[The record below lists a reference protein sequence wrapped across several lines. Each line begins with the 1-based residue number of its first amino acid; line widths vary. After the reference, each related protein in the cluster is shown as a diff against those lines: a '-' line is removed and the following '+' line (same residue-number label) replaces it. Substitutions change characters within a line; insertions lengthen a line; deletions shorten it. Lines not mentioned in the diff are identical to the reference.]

1 VQADVARWLRE
12 QTEAD
17 ERFLAEI
24 ELLATDERE
33 AAIRARGREAEQ
45 RARRAEA
52 LVRIGKLALVAARG
66 KLEPAVEWIDAFLQ
80 SGEKLVVFTRHREIG
95 DRVLQSFPGAAVAT
109 GRIAADK
116 RTQEIARFQEDPE
129 CRLIVCSLDA
139 AGVGI
144 TLTAASNVAFLEM
157 GWTPATHD
165 QAEDRVHR
173 IGQHNAVT
181 AWYLLAADTIDER
194 IAAVV
199 ERKRRLVRAAS
210 DGTLHNDESALDEL
224 LGWVSAQTEA
234 S

>member
-1 VQADVARWLRE
+1 VQV
-12 QTEAD
+12 
-17 ERFLAEI
+17 
-24 ELLATDERE
+24 
-33 AAIRARGREAEQ
+33 
-45 RARRAEA
+45 
-52 LVRIGKLALVAARG
+52 
-66 KLEPAVEWIDAFLQ
+66 
-80 SGEKLVVFTRHREIG
+80 
-95 DRVLQSFPGAAVAT
+95 
-109 GRIAADK
+109 
-116 RTQEIARFQEDPE
+116 ARFQEDPE

-139 AGVGI
+139 AGIGI

-210 DGTLHNDESALDEL
+210 DGTPHDDESALDEL
-224 LGWVSAQTEA
+224 LGWVAEQTDT